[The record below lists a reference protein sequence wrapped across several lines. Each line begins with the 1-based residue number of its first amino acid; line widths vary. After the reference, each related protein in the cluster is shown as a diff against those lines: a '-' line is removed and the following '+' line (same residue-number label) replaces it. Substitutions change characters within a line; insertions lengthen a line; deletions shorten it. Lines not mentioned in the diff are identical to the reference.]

1 MRLRKIPGI
10 EERLREEYPH
20 LVVVNPETYCG
31 NWREYFEADAPL
43 FLEIGMGRGRF
54 IDGMRKKEPQTNFI
68 AVEMRN
74 EVIYDAAKKIGD
86 DCKNVAFI
94 SGDAASLRNWFAE
107 KEVDRIYLNFSDP
120 WPKRAHRKRRLTHE
134 HFLKRYREILKEEGE
149 LFVRTDAAPF
159 FEFTL
164 TEMTNHGFAL
174 TEVSLDYHNSDYFDG
189 ISTEYEEKKSK
200 EGPIYYGRFLLRK

>member
-10 EERLREEYPH
+10 EERVQTEFPH
-20 LVVVNPETYCG
+20 LLVAAPETYRG
-31 NWREYFEADAPL
+31 RWREYFGSDGPL
-43 FLEIGMGRGRF
+43 SVEIGMGRGRF
-54 IDGMRKKEPQTNFI
+54 IDNMRNKEPQTNFV

-74 EVIYDAAKKIGD
+74 EVIFDAAKKIGD
-86 DCKNVAFI
+86 DCKNVAMI
-94 SGDAASLRNWFAE
+94 SGHAAALTEWFAP

-134 HFLKRYREILKEEGE
+134 NFLKLYREILKDDGE
-149 LFVRTDAAPF
+149 LLFRSDVSSL

-174 TEVSLDYHNSDYFDG
+174 TEVSVDFHHSAYFDG
-189 ISTEYEEKKSK
+189 ITTEYEEKKSK

>member
-10 EERLREEYPH
+10 EERLRTEYPH
-20 LVVVNPETYCG
+20 LVVAKPQSYAG
-31 NWREYFEADAPL
+31 IWWEYFGAEAPL
-43 FLEIGMGRGRF
+43 FLEIGAGRGRF
-54 IDGMRKKEPQTNFI
+54 IDSLRKKEPQTNFI

-74 EVIYDAAKKIGD
+74 EVIFDAAKKIGD

-94 SGDAASLRNWFAE
+94 SGDAASLRDWFAE

-134 HFLKRYREILKEEGE
+134 NFLKLYREILKEEGE
-149 LFVRTDAAPF
+149 LFFRTDAASF

-174 TEVSLDYHNSDYFDG
+174 TEVSLDYHHSAYFDG